1 MTVTQEFI
9 EQVAE
14 ALNVL
19 GDALENSAG
28 YPRGAEVITDET
40 EITDTLSLPGVL
52 YDADPRTHDEAQ
64 ALKYVQIPWSVLS
77 TLLTTMQDAVTAA
90 SGELENMQTATANV
104 NSLIETLNALQN
116 TIRYDEMERQRNEA
130 ARQQAEVQRQNGY
143 LNIQER
149 VAYAIHLA
157 ENYVHPPYIADGTE
171 TYPGD
176 YGYLYQWDS
185 ETEAYVRGQQIV
197 IVRVAT
203 EETCRSIVDELV

>member
-52 YDADPRTHDEAQ
+52 YDADLRTHDEAQ

-77 TLLTTMQDAVTAA
+77 TLLTTMQDAVA
-90 SGELENMQTATANV
+90 
-104 NSLIETLNALQN
+104 
-116 TIRYDEMERQRNEA
+116 
-130 ARQQAEVQRQNGY
+130 
-143 LNIQER
+143 
-149 VAYAIHLA
+149 
-157 ENYVHPPYIADGTE
+157 
-171 TYPGD
+171 
-176 YGYLYQWDS
+176 
-185 ETEAYVRGQQIV
+185 EAYVRGQQV

-203 EETCRSIVDELV
+203 VEAWPRARWP